1 MLNKKDVTI
10 AVAPE
15 RGRDLNVRNVA
26 LRVMSLAGKNSS
38 RFASTNAKRA
48 ERMANIDGL
57 QKEFS
62 EKEATLEALTTEINE
77 LEAIV
82 ANKPAKPAEPIA
94 APNPETAPELGA
106 PSPEALDPTKHVE
119 FGEAPWL
126 LPKSII
132 ESWPESTYQEALNLT
147 EAQNLSAE
155 NLVLR
160 AARTGSLDKW
170 KEAQSN
176 MFAAQG
182 AGGPTPQPEPA
193 IEPQAPAADG
203 KPDLTYRKV
212 DDMFTVF
219 YPETP
224 AGEKAWASIAAHT
237 DGTGKVLHAQVDG
250 TIEQL
255 REAGYTVAPA
265 SEPAQGIDDIL
276 AELDEPA
283 APAANKVYTEQ
294 ESAELEARAAALR
307 PQIEALSDT
316 ELAMMAATAPLSIGG
331 FDALVTGK
339 DASGDKRARLI
350 DKIMANHPDD
360 IEASLTRWRENYA
373 PAAPDPEQVKAAR
386 EQAIKD
392 ALLALGWEDLG
403 YGSIARTIRG
413 GFKGGMVNPEGLRR
427 LFPRFSEPV
436 LQAVLGE
443 DKVLA
448 SVMMGDNESPEA
460 IAKKFDDAV
469 TAIDKDA
476 APDMTKEEK
485 VARANELGAA
495 AFAAGKK
502 RVPAADAAIA
512 PLLGGGTANDV
523 LTAWLAGWDSAN
535 LAAPAFDAQEIA
547 DQWRIMPDARR
558 IGVLTA
564 AGIPE
569 TSIAILKNKPFED
582 MPRERQSAIA
592 AALLAETPAA
602 PAAPTVPDGVRRA
615 VEGALETLR
624 GIKSGIDDAAA
635 LEQKIG
641 GNGRYQADALRNRQA
656 DIERAQGTLAE
667 FRQHAPDNGVDAEAF
682 IASLGGE
689 PDLTPS
695 EAAAEWLKPKEPA
708 APAPAPEPQAPAANP
723 DIDYMQSIIGGSA
736 DLADPAIPARLK
748 QIHADNAD
756 NADVQALFKEAVKA
770 YSAYAIAKAKA
781 KLA

>member
-1 MLNKKDVTI
+1 MPFANADNDARWLVMNAPRPLVGDSVNENGPFLEGRFWALIDLTDSGAALAIETNRKLAAK
-10 AVAPE
+10 AVFYATKATQDGMALQAMRPEYAERYMEMPDDE
-15 RGRDLNVRNVA
+15 RGDILKPFVRKLNEGKTYGELKA
-26 LRVMSLAGKNSS
+26 LA
-38 RFASTNAKRA
+38 AKG
-48 ERMANIDGL
+48 M
-57 QKEFS
+57 
-62 EKEATLEALTTEINE
+62 
-77 LEAIV
+77 
-82 ANKPAKPAEPIA
+82 P
-94 APNPETAPELGA
+94 TAPEA
-106 PSPEALDPTKHVE
+106 
-119 FGEAPWL
+119 
-126 LPKSII
+126 
-132 ESWPESTYQEALNLT
+132 QT
-147 EAQNLSAE
+147 E
-155 NLVLR
+155 
-160 AARTGSLDKW
+160 
-170 KEAQSN
+170 
-176 MFAAQG
+176 
-182 AGGPTPQPEPA
+182 PQPDPA
-193 IEPQAPAADG
+193 
-203 KPDLTYRKV
+203 
-212 DDMFTVF
+212 
-219 YPETP
+219 
-224 AGEKAWASIAAHT
+224 
-237 DGTGKVLHAQVDG
+237 
-250 TIEQL
+250 
-255 REAGYTVAPA
+255 
-265 SEPAQGIDDIL
+265 
-276 AELDEPA
+276 
-283 APAANKVYTEQ
+283 
-294 ESAELEARAAALR
+294 
-307 PQIEALSDT
+307 
-316 ELAMMAATAPLSIGG
+316 
-331 FDALVTGK
+331 
-339 DASGDKRARLI
+339 
-350 DKIMANHPDD
+350 
-360 IEASLTRWRENYA
+360 
-373 PAAPDPEQVKAAR
+373 QVKAAR

-443 DKVLA
+443 DKVLV
-448 SVMMGDNESPEA
+448 SVMMGDNETPEA

-476 APDMTKEEK
+476 VPDMTKEEK

-502 RVPAADAAIA
+502 RVPASDAAIT
-512 PLLGGGTANDV
+512 PLLGGGAANDV
-523 LTAWLAGWDSAN
+523 LKAWLAGWDNAN

-558 IGVLTA
+558 IGLLTA
-564 AGIPE
+564 AGIPA
-569 TSIAILKNKPFED
+569 TSIEILKNKPFED
-582 MPRERQSAIA
+582 MPRERQSALA

-602 PAAPTVPDGVRRA
+602 APEEPAAPTVPDGVRRA

-641 GNGRYQADALRNRQA
+641 GNGRYQADALRNRQT
-656 DIERAQGTLAE
+656 DIERAQETLAE
-667 FRQHAPDNGVDAEAF
+667 FRKHAPDNGIDPEAF

-708 APAPAPEPQAPAANP
+708 APASAPEPAPAPEPQAPAANP
-723 DIDYMQSIIGGSA
+723 DIDYMQSIIDGGA